1 METNNFTLQDKKYM
15 ELALR
20 LAEKGRGK
28 TRPNPMVGA
37 VIVKNNELISTGY
50 HRKAGLPHA
59 EVEAVS
65 AARQPLAGSTMYV
78 TLEPCNIYGKTPPCT
93 DLLIR
98 EGFFE
103 VVIASPDPNPRVNNK
118 GIEKLRAA
126 GIKVKVGLLE
136 RQAARQNEEFFKNMK
151 TGLPWVTLKAAAS
164 LDGRIAAA
172 SGDSKWI
179 TSEKSRLQ
187 VQKLRRE
194 AGCVLTGIGTV
205 AADDPYLF
213 PRSSLD
219 KPIPAGGLD
228 HFKRVILDPELKLK
242 LDSNLVKTASAVNT
256 IVITAVGAT
265 PKTRQLGQRGIEIAV
280 MKTRQGKFDIP
291 GVLAL
296 LYKQY
301 GITSLLV
308 EAGTGIATS
317 FLRQG
322 QIDKYLIFLAPLF
335 LGGGH
340 KFSLFGD
347 LGIETVAQGP
357 QLKFSSIRKIDR
369 DILITAYPIK
379 DVYRNN

>member
-1 METNNFTLQDKKYM
+1 
-15 ELALR
+15 
-20 LAEKGRGK
+20 
-28 TRPNPMVGA
+28 
-37 VIVKNNELISTGY
+37 
-50 HRKAGLPHA
+50 
-59 EVEAVS
+59 
-65 AARQPLAGSTMYV
+65 
-78 TLEPCNIYGKTPPCT
+78 
-93 DLLIR
+93 
-98 EGFFE
+98 
-103 VVIASPDPNPRVNNK
+103 
-118 GIEKLRAA
+118 
-126 GIKVKVGLLE
+126 
-136 RQAARQNEEFFKNMK
+136 
-151 TGLPWVTLKAAAS
+151 
-164 LDGRIAAA
+164 
-172 SGDSKWI
+172 
-179 TSEKSRLQ
+179 
-187 VQKLRRE
+187 
-194 AGCVLTGIGTV
+194 
-205 AADDPYLF
+205 
-213 PRSSLD
+213 
-219 KPIPAGGLD
+219 
-228 HFKRVILDPELKLK
+228 LK

-256 IVITAVGAT
+256 IVITAVEAT